1 MHDSKNWNALVTE
14 FGRSIGLPEM
24 SIGDI
29 GLCRVELDDCTAI
42 DFETD
47 ANGNLHLYCVM
58 PAVPSDSRA
67 ALNVAMLQANY
78 VGHRE
83 SVKACF
89 GIDPV
94 NGEAVLHLAL
104 PDSAGESL
112 EVFSKLVQDFS
123 AIANLWC
130 QKIRDNDTEAASADS
145 SAMPSSYA

>member
-1 MHDSKNWNALVTE
+1 MPDTKNWNTLVTE

-24 SIGDI
+24 ALGDI

-58 PAVPSDSRA
+58 PAVPAGSRP
-67 ALNVAMLQANY
+67 ALHAAMLQANY

-94 NGEAVLHLAL
+94 NGEAVLHLGL

-130 QKIRDNDTEAASADS
+130 QKIRDNETEPAVANS
-145 SAMPSSYA
+145 STTPSSYA